1 MSAPPSEAVQL
12 SGPSPRLEVR
22 YTHSAWRRDRQSS
35 LATFAV
41 PNGKASSR
49 SATKLRWNC
58 SARWGAASRPAA
70 GTVLRALRVGAGA
83 SFAVTGAGAVG
94 LSAVMVAN
102 VAGANAFMQS
112 CKTLMGFVEG
122 DGVPNV
128 VNPQLIDVHL

>member
-41 PNGKASSR
+41 PNER
-49 SATKLRWNC
+49 SIVKVRDEAPLELLGPLGCDIQT
-58 SARWGAASRPAA
+58 GA

-83 SFAVTGAGAVG
+83 SFAVTGAGVVG

-112 CKTLMGFVEG
+112 CKTLMGVVEG
-122 DGVPNV
+122 DGVPDV

>member
-1 MSAPPSEAVQL
+1 MEARSPVLFSHVRGPQRKSIVKVRDEAPLELL
-12 SGPSPRLEVR
+12 SPLGCGIQ
-22 YTHSAWRRDRQSS
+22 T
-35 LATFAV
+35 
-41 PNGKASSR
+41 G
-49 SATKLRWNC
+49 
-58 SARWGAASRPAA
+58 A

-122 DGVPNV
+122 DGVPDV